1 MRNEKVIE
9 FWIISDEMESEGVA
23 GAKSFL
29 IRDLLRDL
37 IVKNTENDETSDNDD
52 SGKLRTILINSNS
65 ELFSIIN
72 FPI

>member
-1 MRNEKVIE
+1 
-9 FWIISDEMESEGVA
+9 METEGVT

-52 SGKLRTILINSNS
+52 SGKLIVIQLDCN
-65 ELFSIIN
+65 LQLKLKQKL
-72 FPI
+72 